1 MTQADITK
9 DNEKTPAILA
19 FEYRERKRSRLD
31 FLWRVLETRL
41 TLPSIIIL
49 GIVILLALSANLVAP
64 YDPTEGDY
72 SAVTQSPS
80 STHLLG
86 TDDLG
91 RDILSRLI
99 FGARVSLQVGLVA
112 VGIAVGI
119 GTTAGVV
126 AGYAGGRVD
135 NAIMRV
141 SDSFQAFP
149 SLVLALSITAAL
161 GPSAVNAMIAIG
173 IVSTPIMARLA
184 RGQTLTVRENEFVA
198 AAILLGARPR
208 RIILRHILPN
218 VVAPV
223 IVQATLLVAV
233 AIIIEASLSFLGVGV
248 TPPTPTWGGMLRTGQ
263 QYLAVAPW
271 LGFVPGIAIF
281 VTVLSINFLGDGLRR
296 ALDPRLRS
304 RGSA

>member
-1 MTQADITK
+1 MTQGDITK
-9 DNEKTPAILA
+9 GNENTPAALA
-19 FEYRERKRSRLD
+19 FGYRERSRSRLE
-31 FLWRVLETRL
+31 FFWRVLETRL

-49 GIVILLALSANLVAP
+49 AVVILLALSANFVAP

-72 SAVTQSPS
+72 SAVTQGPS
-80 STHLLG
+80 FKHLLG

-173 IVSTPIMARLA
+173 IVSTPVMARLA

-198 AAILLGARPR
+198 AAVLLGARPR
-208 RIILRHILPN
+208 RIIIRHILPN